1 MSLRGIC
8 GSLFHFATKLSAGAI
23 FRAAAIATGLLVT
36 PLIFRK
42 NLVSKNGL
50 PIPSGPW
57 LRYAFLRKYPERALH
72 AWAKIYGPLFSI
84 WMGNQL
90 FVVISDSR
98 IARDLLVTQG
108 AIFSGRKKYFMK
120 SETILAERAIT
131 GSTYNDK
138 WCQHRRI
145 AMQFLTQKAVRDYAE
160 VLDYEASILV
170 RSLARAA
177 AQGTVSVDPSSY
189 VGRYALNNMLTISYG
204 TRTDSSSDP
213 FVNKAMVLAMEFMD
227 LTGPWS
233 NAIDFV
239 PLLQWIPS
247 KMRTRGRNLNKAMI
261 DVYGAMYL
269 NVKDRVTRGDAVP
282 DCLVKTLIDTAE
294 KEKLDWEDTCMLAA
308 AFTLGGVHSISG
320 MIQWFIA
327 LLPSHPEIQ
336 TRAHEEL
343 DRVIGRDQPPR
354 AEDEARLPY
363 VRAVIKE
370 LQRVHPP
377 FWMGTPHYSTEDYEY
392 NGMFIPKDTVVI
404 LNCYTLH
411 HNEERYPDSHTFNP
425 DRYMDDHLSCAESA
439 KLGNPMERDHW
450 AFGAGRRF
458 CPGVV
463 MAEQEL
469 WLAISRILW
478 AFTVHSLP
486 SEPISLQEYE
496 GRSGRTPLPFKVR
509 FTPRHDR
516 VGKFLDG
523 VSEITL

>member
-1 MSLRGIC
+1 MASSRISLPPFP
-8 GSLFHFATKLSAGAI
+8 LATVSPTAI
-23 FRAAAIATGLLVT
+23 LWAAVIATCLTVV

-42 NLVSKNGL
+42 NIVSRNGL
-50 PIPSGPW
+50 PIPSGP
-57 LRYAFLRKYPERALH
+57 LFRYAFLRKYPERATH
-72 AWAKIYGPLFSI
+72 AWAKVYGPLYSV

-108 AIFSGRKKYFMK
+108 AIFSGRKEYFMK
-120 SETILAERAIT
+120 SHTILAGRAIT

-138 WCQHRRI
+138 CYD
-145 AMQFLTQKAVRDYAE
+145 AKGGADYAD
-160 VLDYEASILV
+160 VLDYEANILV
-170 RSLARAA
+170 RSLYRACGD
-177 AQGTVSVDPSSY
+177 GTVSVEPVS
-189 VGRYALNNMLTISYG
+189 YAL
-204 TRTDSSSDP
+204 
-213 FVNKAMVLAMEFMD
+213 VLAMEFMD

-233 NAIDFV
+233 NAIDFI

-247 KMRTRGRNLNKAMI
+247 RMKTRGRKLNTAMVE
-261 DVYGAMYL
+261 VYGAMYL
-269 NVKDRVTRGDAVP
+269 KVKDRITSGEAVP
-282 DCLVKTLIDTAE
+282 DCLVKHLIETAD

-327 LLPSHPEIQ
+327 ILPSHPEVLA
-336 TRAHEEL
+336 RAHEEL
-343 DRVIGRDQPPR
+343 DRVIGRDQPPTT
-354 AEDEARLPY
+354 ADEARLPY

-392 NGMFIPKDTVVI
+392 NGVFIPKDTVVV
-404 LNCYTLH
+404 LNLYTLH
-411 HNEERYPDSHTFNP
+411 HNEERYPDSYTFNP

-439 KLGNPMERDHW
+439 KLSDPNQRDHW

-486 SEPISLQEYE
+486 SEPISLEEYE

-516 VGKFLDG
+516 VGKFLEN
-523 VSEITL
+523 VTEITL